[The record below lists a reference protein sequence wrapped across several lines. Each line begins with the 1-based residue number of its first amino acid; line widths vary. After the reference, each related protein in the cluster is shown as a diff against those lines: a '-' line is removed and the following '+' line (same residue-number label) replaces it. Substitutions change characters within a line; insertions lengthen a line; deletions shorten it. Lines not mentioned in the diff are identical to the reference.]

1 MSLKKLLTRPKNSLV
16 ISKDYTNR
24 LTYDDLVNAESELG
38 RTLFGPIPAGHQR
51 EFFMSRDNTWIWHE
65 NWINQSGVP
74 SQITLRYEVRPNGV
88 FKKTEGGTYQKIDGD
103 ELNNFRLAAKSYLN
117 LVKSKLYC

>member
-1 MSLKKLLTRPKNSLV
+1 MSLKKLLTKPKNSLV
-16 ISKDYTNR
+16 ISKYYTNK